1 MTRIV
6 GVTAAKRPKTSK
18 QLGFVFYDGPSVLDG
33 APIVVV
39 GTLDT
44 SNVKTGKM
52 VQVWILR
59 NDINPVEAT
68 KTGDD
73 VSICGQCPHRHYNK
87 GACYVNVGQAPNA
100 VYKAYKAGRYAK
112 YDSAKHEHYLQHR
125 KIRLGAYGDPAAVPY
140 EVMEYLAHVGIGHT
154 GYTHQARHKNFDAR
168 YFNICMVS
176 ADSPQQALKYQDK
189 GARTFRVAM
198 VGDAM
203 YDNEIECLS
212 DSKGMQ
218 CIDCGLCD
226 GAKRQYNNIVIG
238 VHGSRANNF
247 KTATLIAVTNV

>member
-1 MTRIV
+1 MNRLV
-6 GVTAAKRPKTSK
+6 GITAAKRPKAAK
-18 QLGFVFYDGPSVLDG
+18 QLGFVFYEGSSVLDG
-33 APIVVV
+33 SPIVVV
-39 GTLDT
+39 GTLET
-44 SNVKTGKM
+44 SNAKTGNM

-59 NDINPVEAT
+59 SDINPVEAT

-100 VYKAYKAGRYAK
+100 VYKAYKAGRYAT
-112 YDSAKHEHYLQHR
+112 YDASNHEHYLQHR
-125 KIRLGAYGDPAAVPY
+125 KIRLGAYGDPAAAPY

-154 GYTHQARHKNFDAR
+154 GYTHQAKHRNFDAR

-176 ADSPQQALKYQDK
+176 ADSPKQAQLYQDK

-198 VGDAM
+198 IGDSMFAS
-203 YDNEIECLS
+203 EIECLS
-212 DSKGMQ
+212 DSKGLN

-226 GAKRQYNNIVIG
+226 GAKRQAKNIVIG

-247 KTATLIAVTNV
+247 KTSTLIPLVNV